1 MSAVQLYF
9 NNPAINREYIRWHEN
24 IDANADANER
34 ALTVDEVLRAHFLI
48 AEFFDEE
55 ENGLGGLGPRDT
67 TGNLLH
73 SAISRQ
79 FVSFN
84 DVHKWTADF
93 DIAATV
99 LFGLVKNHPFHDG
112 NKRTALI
119 SVLHLLAKQG
129 HTASVEKRR
138 FEDLVVSLAEGRH
151 RRRDLYQH
159 LHVEKSSADDAD
171 VAYVSSHLRR
181 MTRPLDHSRRAL
193 TYRGINQLLKSHGHE
208 MKGPHDN
215 TIGIVRIEDD
225 QVIGRVGFPGM
236 SKQISKGG
244 IAKIRKMCKLQE
256 ADGYD
261 SRAFFNGADGMDVLL
276 SEYAAPL
283 RRLAHR

>member
-1 MSAVQLYF
+1 MPTYHQYF
-9 NNPAINREYIRWHEN
+9 NNPAINREYIRWREN
-24 IDANADANER
+24 IGADADAHEH
-34 ALTVDEVLRAHFLI
+34 ALNVDEVLRAHFLI

-55 ENGLGGLGPRDT
+55 ENGLGGLGPRDN

-79 FVSFN
+79 FVSFGG
-84 DVHKWTADF
+84 VSKWTADF
-93 DIAATV
+93 DIAATA

-138 FEDLVVSLAEGRH
+138 FETLVVSLANGRH
-151 RRRDLYQH
+151 RREDLYRH
-159 LHVEKSSADDAD
+159 LRAETSSADDAD
-171 VAYVSSHLRR
+171 VAYASSRLKM
-181 MTRPLDHSRRAL
+181 MTRPLDRSRRAL
-193 TYRGINQLLKSHGHE
+193 TYRGINQLLKSHGYE
-208 MKGPHDN
+208 MKKPHDN
-215 TIGIVRIEDD
+215 RIGIVRIKDERT
-225 QVIGRVGFPGM
+225 IGHAGFPGM
-236 SKQISKGG
+236 SKQVSKSD
-244 IAKIRKMCKLQE
+244 ITKIRKMCKLQE
-256 ADGYD
+256 TDGYD